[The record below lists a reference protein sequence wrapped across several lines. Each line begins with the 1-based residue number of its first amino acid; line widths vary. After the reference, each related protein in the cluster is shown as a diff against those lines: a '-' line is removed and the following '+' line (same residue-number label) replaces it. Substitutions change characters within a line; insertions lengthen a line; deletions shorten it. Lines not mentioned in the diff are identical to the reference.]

1 MQISAEECKRFLIK
15 DCMSDEENDMID
27 PNSGDA
33 KSFKVIVPEWR
44 SDKVN
49 IHNQKKIRI
58 YKRKKKTD
66 LYNQNLKLNELYT
79 LLDELHASR
88 STHFQMSKKRTYHS
102 APMDVP
108 AKVIKKRLPGWGFR
122 QC

>member
-58 YKRKKKTD
+58 YKRKKK
-66 LYNQNLKLNELYT
+66 KLIYT
-79 LLDELHASR
+79 
-88 STHFQMSKKRTYHS
+88 TKT
-102 APMDVP
+102 
-108 AKVIKKRLPGWGFR
+108 
-122 QC
+122 

>member
-49 IHNQKKIRI
+49 IHNQKK
-58 YKRKKKTD
+58 
-66 LYNQNLKLNELYT
+66 N
-79 LLDELHASR
+79 
-88 STHFQMSKKRTYHS
+88 TY
-102 APMDVP
+102 
-108 AKVIKKRLPGWGFR
+108 I
-122 QC
+122 